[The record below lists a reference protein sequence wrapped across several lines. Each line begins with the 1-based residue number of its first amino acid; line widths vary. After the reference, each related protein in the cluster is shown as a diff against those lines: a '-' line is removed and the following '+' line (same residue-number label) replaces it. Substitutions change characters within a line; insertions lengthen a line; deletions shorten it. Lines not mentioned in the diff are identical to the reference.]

1 MTWIEI
7 VDSAVKI
14 LGGALIAGVFGYV
27 TVRFTHNRAA
37 RAEYAKRR
45 RDLLE
50 KVLEMMGQ
58 FDKIYRHQKALFDS
72 LTQPALPAVRE
83 EAARRFPVLE
93 EEFRVAFEKFADA
106 TAILLM
112 LDEIKAEAALEAYR
126 EAVNQWYESAHPNLI
141 SMSTQ
146 SLTQLRADIIKKRRE
161 TMSALAAAY
170 KAL

>member
-14 LGGALIAGVFGYV
+14 LGGALVAGVFGYV
-27 TVRFTHNRAA
+27 TVRVTHNRAA

-50 KVLEMMGQ
+50 RVLEMMGQ
-58 FDKIYRHQKALFDS
+58 FDKIYRHQKAIFDT
-72 LTQPALPAVRE
+72 LTTPVVPAVRE
-83 EAARRFPVLE
+83 EANRRFPAIN

-112 LDEIKAEAALEAYR
+112 LDEIKAEAALDAYR
-126 EAVNQWYESAHPNLI
+126 QAVHQWYTSAHPNLV
-141 SMSTQ
+141 SVSNE
-146 SLTQLRADIIKKRRE
+146 SLVLLRADIIKRRRE